1 MMQAFNG
8 DMLSN
13 RGEYRGL
20 KIISNENGGRYIYEK
35 ELLSPGECILQ
46 VNRPRF
52 AIPDWKGNPKA
63 LGLLLKTEDVRL
75 DCNLQSS
82 TIIYGLC

>member
-46 VNRPRF
+46 VNRPRY
-52 AIPDWKGNPKA
+52 AIPDWKRRK
-63 LGLLLKTEDVRL
+63 
-75 DCNLQSS
+75 
-82 TIIYGLC
+82 

>member
-52 AIPDWKGNPKA
+52 AIPDWKRRKWF
-63 LGLLLKTEDVRL
+63 TEEEVKYYLYWVTQRH
-75 DCNLQSS
+75 
-82 TIIYGLC
+82 

>member
-52 AIPDWKGNPKA
+52 ASLTGRGENDLRKRK
-63 LGLLLKTEDVRL
+63 
-75 DCNLQSS
+75 
-82 TIIYGLC
+82 